1 MEGQKLQDTERT
13 NEVGYGW
20 MNLGSLL
27 LGLTAWGIPAV
38 YFSRRKPGGDRAG
51 LACLLSMAAC
61 AGALFLQVLYNK
73 HLVELQDW
81 SALMDTSGAVA
92 WVSVLLLAVTLIL
105 DLFCLWAE
113 GKLNEEERGKG
124 RPGGA
129 GDTKGGVRRRS
140 GRPSRAAAPMNRE
153 KKTASSP
160 VGLLRTAA
168 ARFPGGGC
176 SCPGLPALLGRG
188 RRGKIGYNFSH
199 PPSYT

>member
-1 MEGQKLQDTERT
+1 M
-13 NEVGYGW
+13 GYGW

-92 WVSVLLLAVTLIL
+92 WVSALLLAVTLIL

-113 GKLNEEERGKG
+113 GKLNGEERGKG
-124 RPGGA
+124 GPEEPEIRRFLNTSESLPESPSKA
-129 GDTKGGVRRRS
+129 IDTFLYRLRLPES
-140 GRPSRAAAPMNRE
+140 AALVVN
-153 KKTASSP
+153 
-160 VGLLRTAA
+160 
-168 ARFPGGGC
+168 
-176 SCPGLPALLGRG
+176 
-188 RRGKIGYNFSH
+188 H
-199 PPSYT
+199 

>member
-1 MEGQKLQDTERT
+1 MGGQKLQDTERT
-13 NEVGYGW
+13 NEVGDGW

-92 WVSVLLLAVTLIL
+92 WVSALLLAVTLIL
-105 DLFCLWAE
+105 DLFCLW
-113 GKLNEEERGKG
+113 
-124 RPGGA
+124 
-129 GDTKGGVRRRS
+129 RRES
-140 GRPSRAAAPMNRE
+140 
-153 KKTASSP
+153 
-160 VGLLRTAA
+160 
-168 ARFPGGGC
+168 
-176 SCPGLPALLGRG
+176 
-188 RRGKIGYNFSH
+188 
-199 PPSYT
+199 

>member
-1 MEGQKLQDTERT
+1 MGGQKRQDTERT

-92 WVSVLLLAVTLIL
+92 WVSVLLLAVTLTGLSPFDLIIHNYYVYIL
-105 DLFCLWAE
+105 AIVTIITIQFGLMKTREEKE
-113 GKLNEEERGKG
+113 GIPLYDENMEPVAKKG
-124 RPGGA
+124 
-129 GDTKGGVRRRS
+129 
-140 GRPSRAAAPMNRE
+140 N
-153 KKTASSP
+153 
-160 VGLLRTAA
+160 L
-168 ARFPGGGC
+168 
-176 SCPGLPALLGRG
+176 
-188 RRGKIGYNFSH
+188 
-199 PPSYT
+199 

>member
-81 SALMDTSGAVA
+81 SALMDTI
-92 WVSVLLLAVTLIL
+92 VLLLAVTLIL

-113 GKLNEEERGKG
+113 GKLNGEERGKG
-124 RPGGA
+124 GPEEPEI
-129 GDTKGGVRRRS
+129 RRE
-140 GRPSRAAAPMNRE
+140 A
-153 KKTASSP
+153 
-160 VGLLRTAA
+160 
-168 ARFPGGGC
+168 
-176 SCPGLPALLGRG
+176 
-188 RRGKIGYNFSH
+188 
-199 PPSYT
+199 

>member
-1 MEGQKLQDTERT
+1 MGGQKRQDTERT

-81 SALMDTSGAVA
+81 SALLDTSGALV
-92 WVSVLLLAVTLIL
+92 
-105 DLFCLWAE
+105 
-113 GKLNEEERGKG
+113 
-124 RPGGA
+124 
-129 GDTKGGVRRRS
+129 
-140 GRPSRAAAPMNRE
+140 
-153 KKTASSP
+153 
-160 VGLLRTAA
+160 RTAA
-168 ARFPGGGC
+168 VLIAVT
-176 SCPGLPALLGRG
+176 ALLQVGAVVLAGEPR
-188 RRGKIGYNFSH
+188 
-199 PPSYT
+199 PSGS

>member
-13 NEVGYGW
+13 NDVGDGW

-81 SALMDTSGAVA
+81 SALMDTIGPLVAV
-92 WVSVLLLAVTLIL
+92 VVFFCAVTL
-105 DLFCLWAE
+105 A
-113 GKLNEEERGKG
+113 LNLL
-124 RPGGA
+124 
-129 GDTKGGVRRRS
+129 
-140 GRPSRAAAPMNRE
+140 AAAMGQKR
-153 KKTASSP
+153 K
-160 VGLLRTAA
+160 
-168 ARFPGGGC
+168 
-176 SCPGLPALLGRG
+176 
-188 RRGKIGYNFSH
+188 
-199 PPSYT
+199 

>member
-1 MEGQKLQDTERT
+1 MQMKKETIALKHTKRLIALL
-13 NEVGYGW
+13 
-20 MNLGSLL
+20 LGLCLL

-92 WVSVLLLAVTLIL
+92 WVSALLLAVTLIL

-113 GKLNEEERGKG
+113 GKLNGEERGKG
-124 RPGGA
+124 GPEEPEI
-129 GDTKGGVRRRS
+129 RRE
-140 GRPSRAAAPMNRE
+140 A
-153 KKTASSP
+153 
-160 VGLLRTAA
+160 
-168 ARFPGGGC
+168 
-176 SCPGLPALLGRG
+176 
-188 RRGKIGYNFSH
+188 
-199 PPSYT
+199 

>member
-1 MEGQKLQDTERT
+1 M
-13 NEVGYGW
+13 GYGW

-113 GKLNEEERGKG
+113 GTVLPEH
-124 RPGGA
+124 
-129 GDTKGGVRRRS
+129 
-140 GRPSRAAAPMNRE
+140 RAP
-153 KKTASSP
+153 KDKFP
-160 VGLLRTAA
+160 PWIQLR
-168 ARFPGGGC
+168 
-176 SCPGLPALLGRG
+176 
-188 RRGKIGYNFSH
+188 H
-199 PPSYT
+199 